1 MQNPP
6 GIDREPQFN
15 KRLQENVK
23 QSLSLS
29 GPGGGTQLA
38 LRDHHGKVNTDRKSL
53 VEPGTNIFIRVH
65 KWSAFGL
72 QSSKARLVKN
82 GILVSFSVIFC
93 KEHTRGRS
101 LEAER
106 SYHKDCWASCIRILD
121 FLLLFLCQQTLS
133 CFHCNQ
139 YRYADI
145 SLSYFTSFECINET
159 GIANFKLYYQAIV
172 IKNMI
177 LAWNRHRDQ

>member
-1 MQNPP
+1 MKQN
-6 GIDREPQFN
+6 
-15 KRLQENVK
+15 
-23 QSLSLS
+23 LSLS

-38 LRDHHGKVNTDRKSL
+38 LRDHRGKVNTDRKSL
-53 VEPGTNIFIRVH
+53 GEPGTNIFIRVH

-72 QSSKARLVKN
+72 QSSKARLVKSR
-82 GILVSFSVIFC
+82 ILVSFSGIFC

-101 LEAER
+101 LEAQR
-106 SYHKDCWASCIRILD
+106 SYHKDCWTSCIRNLD

-133 CFHCNQ
+133 CCHCNQ

-159 GIANFKLYYQAIV
+159 GIANFKLYY
-172 IKNMI
+172 
-177 LAWNRHRDQ
+177 